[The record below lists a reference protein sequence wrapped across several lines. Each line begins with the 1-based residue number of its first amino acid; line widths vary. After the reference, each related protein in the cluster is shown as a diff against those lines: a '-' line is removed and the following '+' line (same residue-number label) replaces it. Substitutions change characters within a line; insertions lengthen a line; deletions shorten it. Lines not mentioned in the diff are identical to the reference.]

1 MHSLKDSN
9 PKVYKIFSEGN
20 LVIPY
25 AYTMTENGQDWHPI
39 QLVIKQ
45 PVMRSLKSNGVQ

>member
-1 MHSLKDSN
+1 MHSLKESN

-25 AYTMTENGQDWHPI
+25 AMIENGQDCHPI

-45 PVMRSLKSNGVQ
+45 SVMRSLKSNGVQ